1 VSSKAKGKGTIINH
15 PQPVVSIIIP
25 VMNEKRTLA
34 KVLQQAS
41 KVHRC
46 SEVIVIDNGSTDGT
60 SKIAA
65 SWGARLISF
74 EAPLGHDVGRRVGA
88 EMAKGEVLLF
98 IDGDIVIPA
107 LHLKHFVQA
116 ILSGVD
122 VALNGY
128 RGPIEREPVHP
139 VILAKHVLNASLG
152 RADLEGASMT
162 AIPHAISRRALQ
174 VIGSKALEIPPLAMT
189 IAIYKGLHV
198 KAVHTVAVGRK
209 NPTRFKPRNT
219 ETVDPLSSLIV
230 GDHLE
235 ALHWIHNQRGSRGG
249 YEDLGRKRD
258 QVKI

>member
-1 VSSKAKGKGTIINH
+1 
-15 PQPVVSIIIP
+15 
-25 VMNEKRTLA
+25 MNEKRTLA

-41 KVHRC
+41 KVHPC

-60 SKIAA
+60 SNIAA

-98 IDGDIVIPA
+98 IDGDMVIPA
-107 LHLKHFVQA
+107 IHLKVFVQA

-128 RGPIEREPVHP
+128 RGPVEREPVHP

-152 RADLEGASMT
+152 RTDLGGASMT

-174 VIGSKALEIPPLAMT
+174 IIGSKVLEVPPLAMT
-189 IAIYKGLHV
+189 IAIHKGLQV

-209 NPTRFKPRNT
+209 NRTRFKSR
-219 ETVDPLSSLIV
+219 ETVMVDPLSSLIV

-235 ALHWIHNQRGSRGG
+235 ALHWIVAQQGCRGG
-249 YEDLGRKRD
+249 FEDLGRKRD
-258 QVKI
+258 QVRL

>member
-1 VSSKAKGKGTIINH
+1 
-15 PQPVVSIIIP
+15 
-25 VMNEKRTLA
+25 MNEKRTLA

-41 KVHRC
+41 KVHHC

-60 SKIAA
+60 SNIAA

-98 IDGDIVIPA
+98 IDGDMVIPA
-107 LHLKHFVQA
+107 IHLKVFVQA

-128 RGPIEREPVHP
+128 RGPVEREPVHP

-152 RADLEGASMT
+152 RTDLGGASMT

-174 VIGSKALEIPPLAMT
+174 IIGSKVLEVPPLAMT
-189 IAIYKGLHV
+189 IAIHKGLQV

-209 NPTRFKPRNT
+209 NRTRFKSR
-219 ETVDPLSSLIV
+219 ETVMVDPLSSLIV

-235 ALHWIHNQRGSRGG
+235 ALHWIVAQQGCRGG
-249 YEDLGRKRD
+249 FEDLGRKRD
-258 QVKI
+258 QVRL